1 VEDESGKEAEEEE
14 KEEEKEDKAI
24 KATEVGFQK
33 IPSVLL

>member
-1 VEDESGKEAEEEE
+1 MEDESGKEAEEEE